1 MKIDSKKLALFIIGT
16 FVIAC
21 IPLLFVKT
29 TTAGLVTSP
38 LSPPDIVFPI
48 AWSILY
54 ILMGISSYIV
64 YEKTNKIEPIYIT
77 QLVVNAIWTIL
88 FFGLKLRL
96 FSFFWILLLIGLV
109 IDMISK
115 FSEVD
120 KKAGLMN
127 IPYLLWLIFAS
138 YLNLAIY
145 FLNK

>member
-1 MKIDSKKLALFIIGT
+1 
-16 FVIAC
+16 
-21 IPLLFVKT
+21 
-29 TTAGLVTSP
+29 
-38 LSPPDIVFPI
+38 
-48 AWSILY
+48 
-54 ILMGISSYIV
+54 MGISCYIV
-64 YEKTNKIEPIYIT
+64 YEKTNKIEPIYII

-88 FFGLKLRL
+88 FFGLKIRL